1 MGMAASQARLL
12 SITARI
18 HDIEYQSQS
27 IQNAKM
33 QLATK
38 SDGVYREYM
47 DALDAQTVTL
57 TAINNGER
65 STVAATF
72 NNLCSR
78 NRLTPASSNTTYA
91 LRDVRGR
98 LIVEDEIAENYYR
111 YIEGEDSPSAQG
123 FAMFMMCCEG
133 GALGNVGEVEANLR
147 AAENDAWDELHPENG
162 SKASEKLEKL
172 HNSLSEMTKEE
183 DSSTPGDI
191 YNRSAVNPEDQEKY
205 DRLLKEYREEL
216 YRSHMPEVIT
226 ALGNTPVGA
235 DSIMFDPTDDA
246 QKAEFEYYV
255 SIFNQIQ
262 ANGGLCIGIG
272 KFDGFNGDASSDS
285 EWLTAMIQCGQIS
298 IELVKEDK
306 NGKINFEGTAPSS
319 DSSLRYTET
328 TSIDSTAAKKA
339 EAKYE
344 HDLKEIEQKDKKF
357 DLTLSKLETEHTALT
372 TEYESVKKVIEDNID
387 RTFKIFS

>member
-18 HDIEYQSQS
+18 HDIEYQTQS

-57 TAINNGER
+57 TAIDNGEK

-72 NNLCSR
+72 NNLCSK

-98 LIVEDEIAENYYR
+98 LIVDDEIAVGYQKYMSA
-111 YIEGEDSPSAQG
+111 GSSKTAQG
-123 FAMFMMCCEG
+123 FAMFMMCSEG
-133 GALGNVGEVEANLR
+133 GALGNVEDVDSMLQDAELSAWEKMVAEGSTCAPGTDLQNL
-147 AAENDAWDELHPENG
+147 H
-162 SKASEKLEKL
+162 EKLVNL
-172 HNSLSEMTKEE
+172 TG
-183 DSSTPGDI
+183 DSSGI
-191 YNRSAVNPEDQEKY
+191 Y
-205 DRLLKEYREEL
+205 DRSVVDESNLEEYDKTLKEYREKLYSNESYISMIIDEL
-216 YRSHMPEVIT
+216 QVNLVDE
-226 ALGNTPVGA
+226 AL
-235 DSIMFDPTDDA
+235 FDPADETQMADF
-246 QKAEFEYYV
+246 KYYE

-262 ANGGLCIGIG
+262 ANRGLCIGIS
-272 KFDGFNGDASSDS
+272 KFDGDAANNS
-285 EWLTAMIQCGQIS
+285 EWLTAMIQCGQITV
-298 IELVKEDK
+298 ELVKEDK
-306 NGKINFEGTAPSS
+306 DGEITFEGTLPSS
-319 DSSLRYTET
+319 DTSLRYTET

-372 TEYESVKKVIEDNID
+372 TEYESVKKVIEENID
-387 RTFKIFS
+387 RTFKVFS